1 MENQELTKLFS
12 TQISLS
18 EWLQSIGH
26 EQAEAFRQ
34 EDKRKHDRLTRL
46 RALIG
51 LPFDEPT
58 SFPAAEVLASS
69 PAFTEWLDQH
79 GGELCA
85 LRLIPLNPELPKLRM
100 RGKSVRNAVDWL
112 HQQAIEPA
120 HYRADFLPH
129 DDNSTWATI
138 FIVNQEGM
146 FGEITHGLHSDLT
159 QGQYESHLPNS
170 FCSDFLT
177 WKFARPDPE
186 AQAHLEKLTGM
197 ILVDDPP
204 VRKRL
209 EQELGSKFT
218 RNFLN
223 GYFETTDSTEFGVWF
238 KDYNR
243 ILAELYADVHI
254 EPLPCADPAGSH
266 LLTGQTG
273 SPGRAT
279 GRVRVI
285 DGPQAF
291 VQPDDVLVCR
301 MTTPDYLPLMQQAAA
316 IVTDLGGVLSHAAIV
331 ARELGKPCLT
341 ATGCATTVL
350 LDGQLVE
357 VDADAGVVRLA

>member
-12 TQISLS
+12 TQISLT
-18 EWLQSIGH
+18 EWLEQIGH
-26 EQAEAFRQ
+26 DQTEAFRI
-34 EDKRKHDRLTRL
+34 EDKLKHDRLSKL
-46 RALIG
+46 KALIG

-58 SFPAAEVLASS
+58 SFPAAAVLA
-69 PAFTEWLDQH
+69 PTAGFTAWLVAH
-79 GGELCA
+79 GSELCA
-85 LRLIPLNPELPKLRM
+85 LRLIPLDPPLPKLRM
-100 RGKSVRNAVDWL
+100 RGKSVLGAVEWL
-112 HQQAIEPA
+112 QGQNFDPA
-120 HYRADFLPH
+120 RYRADFLPH

-138 FIVNQEGM
+138 FIVNQHGI

-159 QGQYESHLPNS
+159 QGQYETHLPNT
-170 FCSDFLT
+170 FGYDFST
-177 WKFARPDPE
+177 WKLSRPDPT
-186 AQAHLEKLTGM
+186 ARAHLEHLTGM
-197 ILVDDPP
+197 IKVGDPD
-204 VRKRL
+204 VRKQL
-209 EQELGSKFT
+209 ELELDAKFT
-218 RNFLN
+218 RDYLN
-223 GYFETTDSTEFGVWF
+223 GYFETTDSSEFGIWF

-243 ILAELYADVHI
+243 ILASMYADARVS
-254 EPLPCADPAGSH
+254 PAADSAPAGSH
-266 LLTGQTG
+266 LVTGQTG

-285 DGPQAF
+285 DGPQTAIH
-291 VQPDDVLVCR
+291 PDDILVCR
-301 MTTPDYLPLMQQAAA
+301 TTTPDYLPLMQQASA